1 MMNDRVFTA
10 EQIEFI
16 KSLSLKPDFENL
28 TDDDLVQIED
38 LVGEKLQKSGFDR
51 NNEVTAVG
59 RMCESILDQLS

>member
-28 TDDDLVQIED
+28 TDDDLVQIEE
-38 LVGEKLQKSGFDR
+38 VIGEKLQKSGFDR
-51 NNEVTAVG
+51 NYEVTAVG
-59 RMCESILDQLS
+59 RMCESILDRLT